1 MSLLYIL
8 KRLETQERLRK
19 NKQILFRAF
28 YSLFFAFFVFQI
40 AYSPRVSVF
49 LARFSLF
56 RRSFPLPH
64 I

>member
-1 MSLLYIL
+1 MPLLYIL

-28 YSLFFAFFVFQI
+28 SRPFSAFFVFQI

-49 LARFSLF
+49 LARFPLF
-56 RRSFPLPH
+56 RRSLSLLH